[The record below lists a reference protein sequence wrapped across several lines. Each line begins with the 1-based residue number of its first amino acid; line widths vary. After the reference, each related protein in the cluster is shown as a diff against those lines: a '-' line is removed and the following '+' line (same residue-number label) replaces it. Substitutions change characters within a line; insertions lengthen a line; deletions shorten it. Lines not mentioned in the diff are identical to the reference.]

1 VLERLL
7 PVIVGPFV
15 GAFVL
20 PDGGNPHDLDRL
32 GRGGVDFDLGAACVD
47 AAEEGTRVLDVE
59 LVVLELEDLVL
70 VHVELGIRFQEGPDR
85 RVHDCSTRVV
95 QPPQR
100 HQVYSLQHVGLRHR
114 ATKTYVNLNL
124 LGASDHR
131 LRCDFP
137 ELMRLARSH
146 IKLDVSYLEVG
157 GLLQDPG
164 SHLEERHQ
172 QLVLNQ
178 LEIDALRRR
187 VNEVTN
193 NSVFVAKKHHV
204 FKFINTT
211 ILIRFVYY
219 FEEEESDFWRALF
232 ELLR

>member
-1 VLERLL
+1 
-7 PVIVGPFV
+7 
-15 GAFVL
+15 
-20 PDGGNPHDLDRL
+20 
-32 GRGGVDFDLGAACVD
+32 
-47 AAEEGTRVLDVE
+47 
-59 LVVLELEDLVL
+59 
-70 VHVELGIRFQEGPDR
+70 
-85 RVHDCSTRVV
+85 
-95 QPPQR
+95 
-100 HQVYSLQHVGLRHR
+100 
-114 ATKTYVNLNL
+114 
-124 LGASDHR
+124 
-131 LRCDFP
+131 
-137 ELMRLARSH
+137 MRLARSH